1 MPATAALATLIFVAA
16 CSGVSEPA
24 DRPGAREL
32 LRDHL
37 SVASAALAAGQP
49 AVARRLYLSLAE
61 RFDDAPEPVLGLGY
75 ISLHDHDFDAARRQ
89 FLQAADLAQA
99 SPATRGEALLG
110 AGRTALALGDTQAA
124 RQHLLDARA
133 LVRDPSSIMWIENGL
148 AVAAVLEADYET
160 AETHYTEAL
169 RNPSAHPRIAANF
182 VRMLIASGRIDAAA
196 GIYER
201 YDASYWEEGDLRA
214 LQNLVDTARQQSMPP
229 RRVDTRLLLEWP
241 RLDPLPSIA
250 SEGLGPSTGVEL
262 AGTLGLTLR
271 LTGEVGWDA
280 PPAADAVFA
289 VPDYAGAPRP
299 QSTSGGGEASAPTPP
314 SPKASSTAQ
323 RGVPNPYAARSAIMA
338 VPGATDPDF
347 AASPDSSQTPLFLST
362 VDATTPIAATASASA
377 PTTESNA
384 APVPNPSSTGVAPLL
399 MNGVQAPTSAWF
411 ERAAVAAADF
421 NVDTSSDA
429 SFDHPVLPPNPI
441 ELTRRATPAVSQSMT
456 AGHAPSRPA
465 PSSSSRSSAP
475 PNGWWEPEAA
485 LSQRLIFGAA
495 DFGHASLSHATFL
508 QSIFLLDL
516 TMLQS
521 GTTRTASEFAR
532 RAGAA
537 SLVDAFRFG
546 VAPSSRGHVWEQG
559 AAWPR
564 NMTLSAANLGLA
576 SWSERA
582 FLQLAFSPDRVS
594 PTSSTTTFASD
605 PTSESDAALLTAAFL
620 SEDEPG
626 LLNGEGA
633 RQAGWYESAALTDPA
648 PDRVRASDT
657 PSALFASAPSGISP
671 NKRRTEHT
679 WTGGASPDS
688 AAPSLSLA
696 SAEDLPDL
704 ESQPPEHPPGDALSH
719 DEWIVVLGKSR
730 RWHLDSPAKAVAAAS
745 PEIADVQLLSPTV
758 LYVLGQTAGSTSI
771 SVLGE
776 DGSVLEREVLV
787 VIDIEPL
794 RALLVADPDL
804 QGVQVQRLA
813 RGVALSGEV
822 GSPAA
827 AERAIG
833 LAAASVPEGM
843 LVEDNL
849 EVGLDLGPLR
859 SLMAG
864 EPGLEGVQVQRVAR
878 GVALS
883 GEVASVNTAE
893 RAARL
898 AAASLPEGMLVEN
911 NLRVALD
918 LGPLRALLA
927 TDPELR
933 DVRVQRLARGVAL
946 SGAVGSAEAADR
958 AVGLAMASIPEDMLV
973 EDNLEVGLDLGP
985 LRSLMAGEPGLDGVQ
1000 VQRVARGV
1008 ALSGEVASV
1017 DTADR
1022 AVRLVAAS
1030 LPEGMLVESNLRV
1043 ALDVAPLRALLGADP
1058 DLQGVQVQR
1067 LARGVALSGEVGSP
1081 AAAERAI
1088 GLAAASIPEG
1098 MLVEDNLEVGLDLGP
1113 LRSLMSGEP
1122 GLDGVQ
1128 VQRVARGVTLS
1139 GEVASVATSERAV
1152 RLAAASLPE
1161 GMSVENNLRVALDIA
1176 PLRALLARDPDL
1188 RDVRVQRLARGV
1200 ALSGE
1205 VGSPEAADRAVGL
1218 AAASIPEGMLVEDNL
1233 EVGLDLG
1240 PLRSLMTGEP
1250 GLDGVQVQRV
1260 ARGVALSGEVASVA
1274 TADRAVRLAA
1284 ASLPEGMLVESNLRV
1299 ALDVA
1304 PLRALLAADPD
1315 LQGVQVQR
1323 LARGVALSGE
1333 VGSPAAA
1340 DRAVGLAVASIPE
1353 DMLVEDNLEVG
1364 LDLGP
1369 LRSLMAG
1376 EPGLDG
1382 VQVQRV
1388 ARGVALSGEVASV
1401 NTAERAARLAAAS
1414 LPEGMLVENNLR
1426 VALDIGPLRALLAAD
1441 PDLQGVQVQRL
1452 ARGVALSGEV
1462 GSPAAA
1468 ERAVGLATA
1477 SIPEDMLV
1485 ENNLEV
1491 GLDLGPLRALMA
1503 GEPGLDGVQ
1512 VRRVGRGV
1520 ALSGEVA
1527 SVATAERAVRL
1538 ATASLPE
1545 GMPVENNLRVA
1556 LDVAP
1561 LRALLAMDP
1570 DHRDVRVQ
1578 RLARG
1583 VALSGE
1589 VGSPAAA
1596 ERAVGLAMA
1605 SIPEDMLVEDN
1616 LEVGLD
1622 LGPLRALMAGEA
1634 GLDGVQVQRVA
1645 RGVAL
1650 SGEVASVNTS
1660 ERAARLAAAS
1670 LPEGMLVENNLR
1682 VALDIE
1688 PLRALLVA
1696 DPDLQGVQVQRLA
1709 RGVALGGE
1717 VGSPAAAE
1725 RAVGLAV
1732 ASIPEGMLV
1741 ENSLEV
1747 GLDLVPLRSLMA
1759 GEPGLDGV
1767 QVQRVAR
1774 GVALSGE
1781 VASVATA
1788 DRAVRLAA
1796 ASLPE
1801 GMLVENNLRVAP
1813 DVGPL
1818 RALLAADPDLQ
1829 GVQVQRL
1836 ARGVALTGAV
1846 GSAEAA
1852 ERAIGLAVAS
1862 IPEGLLVEDNLEVGL
1877 DLGPLRSLMA
1887 GEPGLD
1893 GVQVQRVARG
1903 VALSGEVASVA
1914 TAERAVRLAAAS
1926 LPEGMPVENNLRVAP
1941 DVGPLRAL
1949 LAADP
1954 DLQGVRVQR
1963 LARGVALSGEV
1974 GSPAA
1979 AERAVGIAVASIPE
1993 GMPVENNLRVALDVA
2008 PLRALLAAHPDLEEV
2023 QVHRLPR
2030 GVALSGEVRSP
2041 ATAERAVGLATASI
2055 PEDMLVENS
2064 LRVAL
2069 DVAPLRALLA
2079 ADPELR
2085 DVRAQ
2090 AIARGVALIG
2100 EVTSPKAAERAVGLA
2115 AASLPEGMLVENNLE
2130 VGLDLELLR
2139 SLLAGEPALA
2149 DIRVQR
2155 VARGV
2160 ALSGDVSSDVE
2171 AERAVRLA
2179 AASLPEDVSVENNLR
2194 VTPNVDGLGAL
2205 LASDPDLRGVHVQR
2219 LERGVVLSGEV
2230 DSPVA
2235 AERAVQLAAASLP
2248 EGMLVQSNLEVGL
2261 DLAPLRALIVSEPEL
2276 RSVRVRRVARGIA
2289 LSGEVGSAAAAD
2301 RALRLAA
2308 ASLPEDVLVESN
2320 LRILPNVGELRA
2332 LLAGDPILQAV
2343 RVKRLARGVALS
2355 GNVASQDAADQA
2367 MRLAVASLPEGMLV
2381 ENNLEVGLDL
2391 GPLRSLIAAEPG
2403 LDEVQVQR
2411 VARGVALSGEIASVA
2426 AADRVVRLAA
2436 ASLPEDML
2444 VENNL
2449 RIETDLQPLRTLL
2462 AKEPDLHRVR
2472 VQRVARGV
2480 ALSGEVGSAAASE
2493 RALRFATASLPEDAL
2508 VDNHMRIIGPQQV
2521 NLEVQIAEV
2530 QRSVAEDFGFNWE
2543 IFGHSND
2550 PLGFGFRIGRGLPDG
2565 TSLAWPERLAGRP
2578 NPSLPPNLGTNE
2590 DGNIVLSVPSTSVD
2604 GLLSPTFM
2612 FQRAWENVGLNAFV
2626 DALAKAGLAN
2636 VLARPNVT
2644 ANSGETASFFSGG
2657 EYPLPT
2663 GFDDGVIVFEY
2674 KKYGVLLDFVP
2685 TIIDENRIE
2694 LTVRPEV
2701 SEPSQDNSV
2710 QVVAGVNVPVINVR
2724 RAETTVEMGDGESI
2738 VIAGLFRSA
2747 SNDVQSGVPLLK
2759 DLPLVGALFG
2769 HSSTRSDELEL
2780 IVTVTARLVDAG
2792 PLPDEAGLTAS
2803 GRVNKYYY

>member
-1 MPATAALATLIFVAA
+1 MCLSSVRRIPATAALAALILVTA

-32 LRDHL
+32 LRSHL

-61 RFDDAPEPVLGLGY
+61 QFDEAPEPILGLGY
-75 ISLHDHDFDAARRQ
+75 ISLHNLDLEEARRQ
-89 FLQAADLAQA
+89 FLQAADLAQS

-110 AGRTALALGDTQAA
+110 AGRAALALGDAQAA

-133 LVRDPSSIMWIENGL
+133 LAQDPSSVMWIENGL

-169 RNPSAHPRIAANF
+169 RHPAAHPRIAANF

-201 YDASYWEEGDLRA
+201 YDEAHWEEGDYHA
-214 LQNLVDTARQQSMPP
+214 LQSLVDTARRQSTPMPP

-241 RLDPLPSIA
+241 ALDPPPSNT
-250 SEGLGPSTGVEL
+250 SEGLGPSTGVAL
-262 AGTLGLTLR
+262 AGASGLTLL
-271 LTGEVGWDA
+271 LTGEAGWA
-280 PPAADAVFA
+280 EPPAADAVFA
-289 VPDYAGAPRP
+289 VPDYARTPRP
-299 QSTSGGGEASAPTPP
+299 RPTYEAGEASAPKPP
-314 SPKASSTAQ
+314 SPKASFASQ
-323 RGVPNPYAARSAIMA
+323 RGVPSPDAARSAIKA
-338 VPGATDPDF
+338 GPGATVPDF
-347 AASPDSSQTPLFLST
+347 AASPDATSTPMSLS
-362 VDATTPIAATASASA
+362 VADATTPTAATPSAPA
-377 PTTESNA
+377 PTTEFDATSV
-384 APVPNPSSTGVAPLL
+384 PVPSSAGVAPLL
-399 MNGVQAPTSAWF
+399 MNGGHGVPEPGSAQFETAPL
-411 ERAAVAAADF
+411 AAAGSD
-421 NVDTSSDA
+421 VDTLSEDAA
-429 SFDHPVLPPNPI
+429 SFLRSLLPPNPI
-441 ELTRRATPAVSQSMT
+441 RSTRRATPT
-456 AGHAPSRPA
+456 PSRPA
-465 PSSSSRSSAP
+465 PSSSSPSYAP
-475 PNGWWEPEAA
+475 VDGLWEPEAA
-485 LSQRLIFGAA
+485 LSQRLILDAA
-495 DFGHASLSHATFL
+495 DFGHPSMSRATLL
-508 QSIFLLDL
+508 QSVLLLDL
-516 TMLQS
+516 TLLQS
-521 GTTRTASEFAR
+521 GSTATASEFAR
-532 RAGAA
+532 EAALA
-537 SLVDAFRFG
+537 SLVDAFDSG
-546 VAPSSRGHVWEQG
+546 AVSSSRSQVWEQRVAWSRIETL
-559 AAWPR
+559 AATDPGFDSR
-564 NMTLSAANLGLA
+564 F
-576 SWSERA
+576 ERA
-582 FLQLAFSPDRVS
+582 LLQPTFLPDRAPPAS
-594 PTSSTTTFASD
+594 RTTTFASD

-620 SEDEPG
+620 PQDESE
-626 LLNGEGA
+626 LLNGEGEGHA
-633 RQAGWYESAALTDPA
+633 AWHKSAASADPT
-648 PDRVRASDT
+648 PDRARTSDT
-657 PSALFASAPSGISP
+657 PSARSSASFASAPASTSSNIRSA
-671 NKRRTEHT
+671 EHAR
-679 WTGGASPDS
+679 TGGAVPDS
-688 AAPSLSLA
+688 ATPSLAFA
-696 SAEDLPDL
+696 SAEKLPNV
-704 ESQPPEHPPGDALSH
+704 ESQPTEHPPGDALPN
-719 DEWIVVLGKSR
+719 DEWIVPLGKSR

-758 LYVLGQTAGSTSI
+758 LYVIGKNAGSTSV

-776 DGSVLEREVLV
+776 NGSVLKRDVLV
-787 VIDIEPL
+787 VIEIGSL
-794 RALLVADPDL
+794 RALLAADPDL

-827 AERAIG
+827 AERAVG
-833 LAAASVPEGM
+833 LAVASIPEGM
-843 LVEDNL
+843 LVENNL
-849 EVGLDLGPLR
+849 EVGLDLAPLR

-864 EPGLEGVQVQRVAR
+864 EPGLAGVQVQRVAR

-883 GEVASVNTAE
+883 GEVASVATAD
-893 RAARL
+893 RAVRL
-898 AAASLPEGMLVEN
+898 AAASLPEDMLVEN

-918 LGPLRALLA
+918 VAPLRALLA
-927 TDPELR
+927 ADSDLQ
-933 DVRVQRLARGVAL
+933 DVQVQRLARGVAL
-946 SGAVGSAEAADR
+946 SGEVGSPAAAER
-958 AVGLAMASIPEDMLV
+958 AVGLAVASIPEGMLV
-973 EDNLEVGLDLGP
+973 ENNLEVGLDLAP

-1017 DTADR
+1017 ATADR
-1022 AVRLVAAS
+1022 AVRLAAASLPEDMLVENNLRVTLDVAPLRALLAADPDLQGVQVQRLARGVALSGEVGSPAAAERAVGLAVASIAEGMLVENNLEVGLDIGPLRSLMAGEAGLDGVQVQRVARGVALSGEVASVATADRAVRLAAAS
-1030 LPEGMLVESNLRV
+1030 LPEGMPVENNLRV

-1081 AAAERAI
+1081 AAAERAV
-1088 GLAAASIPEG
+1088 GLAVASIPEG
-1098 MLVEDNLEVGLDLGP
+1098 MLVENNLEVGLDLAP
-1113 LRSLMSGEP
+1113 LRSLLAGEA

-1128 VQRVARGVTLS
+1128 VR
-1139 GEVASVATSERAV
+1139 
-1152 RLAAASLPE
+1152 
-1161 GMSVENNLRVALDIA
+1161 
-1176 PLRALLARDPDL
+1176 
-1188 RDVRVQRLARGV
+1188 
-1200 ALSGE
+1200 
-1205 VGSPEAADRAVGL
+1205 
-1218 AAASIPEGMLVEDNL
+1218 
-1233 EVGLDLG
+1233 
-1240 PLRSLMTGEP
+1240 
-1250 GLDGVQVQRV
+1250 RV

-1284 ASLPEGMLVESNLRV
+1284 ASLPEDMLVENNLRV
-1299 ALDVA
+1299 ALDVG

-1315 LQGVQVQR
+1315 LRGVQAQR
-1323 LARGVALSGE
+1323 LARGVALTGA
-1333 VGSPAAA
+1333 VGSTAAA
-1340 DRAVGLAVASIPE
+1340 ERAVGLAVASIPE
-1353 DMLVEDNLEVG
+1353 GMLVENNLEVG

-1369 LRSLMAG
+1369 LRSLMAS

-1388 ARGVALSGEVASV
+1388 ARGVALSGEVGSIAAAERAVRLATASLPEDMLVENNLRVALDVAPLRALLGTDPDLQGVRVQRLARGVALSGEVGSPAAAERAVGLAVASIPEGMLVENNLEVGLDLGPLRSLMAGEPGLAGVQVQRVARGVALSGEVASV
-1401 NTAERAARLAAAS
+1401 ATAERAVRLAAAS

-1426 VALDIGPLRALLAAD
+1426 VALDVAPLRALLAAD
-1441 PDLQGVQVQRL
+1441 PVLQSVQVQRL

-1468 ERAVGLATA
+1468 ERAVGLAVA
-1477 SIPEDMLV
+1477 SIPEGMLV

-1491 GLDLGPLRALMA
+1491 GLDLA
-1503 GEPGLDGVQ
+1503 
-1512 VRRVGRGV
+1512 
-1520 ALSGEVA
+1520 
-1527 SVATAERAVRL
+1527 
-1538 ATASLPE
+1538 
-1545 GMPVENNLRVA
+1545 
-1556 LDVAP
+1556 
-1561 LRALLAMDP
+1561 
-1570 DHRDVRVQ
+1570 
-1578 RLARG
+1578 
-1583 VALSGE
+1583 
-1589 VGSPAAA
+1589 
-1596 ERAVGLAMA
+1596 
-1605 SIPEDMLVEDN
+1605 
-1616 LEVGLD
+1616 
-1622 LGPLRALMAGEA
+1622 
-1634 GLDGVQVQRVA
+1634 
-1645 RGVAL
+1645 
-1650 SGEVASVNTS
+1650 
-1660 ERAARLAAAS
+1660 
-1670 LPEGMLVENNLR
+1670 
-1682 VALDIE
+1682 
-1688 PLRALLVA
+1688 
-1696 DPDLQGVQVQRLA
+1696 
-1709 RGVALGGE
+1709 
-1717 VGSPAAAE
+1717 
-1725 RAVGLAV
+1725 
-1732 ASIPEGMLV
+1732 
-1741 ENSLEV
+1741 
-1747 GLDLVPLRSLMA
+1747 PLRSLMA

-1801 GMLVENNLRVAP
+1801 GMLVENNLRVAL
-1813 DVGPL
+1813 DVAPL
-1818 RALLAADPDLQ
+1818 RALLGADPDLQ

-1836 ARGVALTGAV
+1836 ARGVALSGEV
-1846 GSAEAA
+1846 GSPAAA
-1852 ERAIGLAVAS
+1852 ERAVGLAVAS
-1862 IPEGLLVEDNLEVGL
+1862 IPEGMLVKNNLEVGL

-1893 GVQVQRVARG
+1893 GVQVKRVARG

-1926 LPEGMPVENNLRVAP
+1926 LPEGILVENNLRVTL
-1941 DVGPLRAL
+1941 DVAPLRAL
-1949 LAADP
+1949 LAVDP
-1954 DLQGVRVQR
+1954 DLQGVQVQR

-1979 AERAVGIAVASIPE
+1979 AERAVGLAVTSIPE
-1993 GMPVENNLRVALDVA
+1993 DMLVQNNLRVALDVA
-2008 PLRALLAAHPDLEEV
+2008 PLRALLAVDPDLQGV
-2023 QVHRLPR
+2023 QVHRLAR

-2041 ATAERAVGLATASI
+2041 AAANRAVSLAAASI

-2064 LRVAL
+2064 LRVTL

-2079 ADPELR
+2079 ADPDLR

-2090 AIARGVALIG
+2090 AVARGVALTG
-2100 EVTSPKAAERAVGLA
+2100 EVTSPEAADRAVGLA
-2115 AASLPEGMLVENNLE
+2115 AASIPEGMLVENNLE

-2139 SLLAGEPALA
+2139 SLLASEPALA
-2149 DIRVQR
+2149 GIRVQR

-2160 ALSGDVSSDVE
+2160 ALSGDVSSE
-2171 AERAVRLA
+2171 AEADRAVRLA
-2179 AASLPEDVSVENNLR
+2179 VASLPEDISVENNLR
-2194 VTPNVDGLGAL
+2194 VTPNVDRLGEL
-2205 LASDPDLRGVHVQR
+2205 LASDPDLRDVHVQQ

-2235 AERAVQLAAASLP
+2235 AERAIQLAAASLP
-2248 EGMLVQSNLEVGL
+2248 EGMLVQSNLEIGL

-2289 LSGEVGSAAAAD
+2289 LSGEVGSAAAVD

-2320 LRILPNVGELRA
+2320 LRVLPNVEELRV
-2332 LLAGDPILQAV
+2332 LLAGDAILQAV
-2343 RVKRLARGVALS
+2343 RVERLARGVALS
-2355 GNVASQDAADQA
+2355 GNVASQGAADQA
-2367 MRLAVASLPEGMLV
+2367 MRLAAASLPEGMLV
-2381 ENNLEVGLDL
+2381 ENNLEVGLEL
-2391 GPLRSLIAAEPG
+2391 GPLRSLMAGEPG
-2403 LDEVQVQR
+2403 FDGIQVQR

-2426 AADRVVRLAA
+2426 TADRAVRLAA
-2436 ASLPEDML
+2436 ASLPEDLL

-2449 RIETDLQPLRTLL
+2449 RVETDLHPLRALL

-2493 RALRFATASLPEDAL
+2493 RALRFAAASLPEDAL

-2543 IFGHSND
+2543 IFGHSKD
-2550 PLGFGFRIGRGLPDG
+2550 PLGFGFRIGRGLPGG
-2565 TSLAWPERLAGRP
+2565 TSLAGPERLTGQP
-2578 NPSLPPNLGTNE
+2578 HPSLPPNVGRNE
-2590 DGNIVLSVPSTSVD
+2590 DGGVLLSVPSTSVD

-2612 FQRAWENVGLNAFV
+2612 LQRAWDNVGLTGFV

-2685 TIIDENRIE
+2685 TIIDEDRIE

-2747 SNDVQSGVPLLK
+2747 SNDVESGVPVLK

-2792 PLPDEAGLTAS
+2792 PLPHEAGLTAS
-2803 GRVNKYYY
+2803 GKIDKYYY